1 MSCMSELWVVSPESY
16 LICAVRVGSTSS
28 TAASLSLSLFLSNAI
43 SPRCDDGLMIDVVI
57 VLAYHQLEAQM
68 PALGIRSYGI
78 GVTTMEEVFLKV
90 ATTVADRENGEEAVI
105 PMPEA
110 GGEERGSTPPAGGA
124 GSGSVKRISNGS
136 RSTGVVTVDVKPW
149 PGRAGALLGIV
160 RTCPLREGLTV
171 FPCCKD
177 ARPSCA
183 SCP

>member
-1 MSCMSELWVVSPESY
+1 
-16 LICAVRVGSTSS
+16 
-28 TAASLSLSLFLSNAI
+28 
-43 SPRCDDGLMIDVVI
+43 MIDVVI

-110 GGEERGSTPPAGGA
+110 GGEERGSIPPAGGT

-149 PGRAGALLGIV
+149 SGKAGALLGIV
-160 RTCPLREGLTV
+160 R
-171 FPCCKD
+171 K
-177 ARPSCA
+177 
-183 SCP
+183 